1 MQQSQDGAT
10 PKRRSKVLV
19 IVLVILGVFVALWI
33 LVSLLVGIPAYRA
46 YQERQAQQ
54 QQQAQQPQQQQPAFA
69 QLPGE
74 SPQPAGSGPFQAG
87 PAAPAPGAGPD
98 GGMAAPGIADA
109 DAYIRQSKVNSALI
123 AASQLKLEI
132 QWHHRDR
139 GVCPVNGVGE
149 IRGANDYNGV
159 THRSM
164 FVGRTADGDCGIEIT
179 LRDEAGDLPDG
190 AKVWLEYAVAN
201 GSWRC
206 YSDLPNDY
214 LPADCRS

>member
-1 MQQSQDGAT
+1 MQESRDGAA
-10 PKRRSKVLV
+10 PKRRSKTLV

-54 QQQAQQPQQQQPAFA
+54 PPPPPAAAQQ
-69 QLPGE
+69 E
-74 SPQPAGSGPFQAG
+74 PAGSYEPSASGPFQAG
-87 PAAPAPGAGPD
+87 PTPPAPGGAPATAP
-98 GGMAAPGIADA
+98 AAPGIADA
-109 DAYIRQSKVNSALI
+109 DAYVRQTKVNSALI

-149 IRGANDYNGV
+149 IRGAREYSGIN
-159 THRSM
+159 HRSM

-179 LRDEAGDLPDG
+179 LHDDAGDLPDG

-214 LPADCRS
+214 LPQDCRS

>member
-1 MQQSQDGAT
+1 MQQSRDGAT
-10 PKRRSKVLV
+10 PKRRSKTLV

-54 QQQAQQPQQQQPAFA
+54 QPAAAGQP
-69 QLPGE
+69 
-74 SPQPAGSGPFQAG
+74 PAGSHAPSAPGPFQAG
-87 PAAPAPGAGPD
+87 PTPPAPGDAPATGQ
-98 GGMAAPGIADA
+98 AAPGIADA
-109 DAYIRQSKVNSALI
+109 DAYVRQTKVNSALI

-149 IRGANDYNGV
+149 IRGARDYTGIN
-159 THRSM
+159 HRSM
-164 FVGRTADGDCGIEIT
+164 FVGSTAEGDCGIEIT
-179 LRDEAGDLPDG
+179 LQDEAGDLPDG
-190 AKVWLEYAVAN
+190 SRVWLEYAVAN

>member
-1 MQQSQDGAT
+1 MQQTQDGAA
-10 PKRRSKVLV
+10 PKRRSKTLV

-33 LVSLLVGIPAYRA
+33 LVGLLFGLPAYRA

-54 QQQAQQPQQQQPAFA
+54 EVAAAVQP
-69 QLPGE
+69 
-74 SPQPAGSGPFQAG
+74 PAGSFGP
-87 PAAPAPGAGPD
+87 PASSPYQDNPPPAPVAGQ
-98 GGMAAPGIADA
+98 AAGNGTPSPGLADA
-109 DAYIRQSKVNSALI
+109 DAYVRQSKVNMALV

-139 GVCPVNGVGE
+139 GVCPVNGVGK
-149 IRGANDYNGV
+149 IGGARDYSGI

-179 LRDEAGDLPDG
+179 LQDEAGDLPDG

-201 GSWRC
+201 QSWRC
-206 YSDLPNDY
+206 YSDLPNEF
-214 LPADCRS
+214 LPEDCRS